1 MEKKIATT
9 PDEICKNFPEEFIVY
24 FQYCRGLQ
32 FEEKPDYNYLR
43 SLLKSIF
50 EKYNYEYDFKYD
62 WTLIKKPELDE
73 ETKEETNDS
82 IKEGVVDNLKSVTD
96 NNLVKIEIQK

>member
-1 MEKKIATT
+1 MDKKISTT

-43 SLLKSIF
+43 SLFKSIF
-50 EKYNYEYDFKYD
+50 EKFNFEYDFKYD
-62 WTLIKKPELDE
+62 WTLIKKTEVEE

-82 IKEGVVDNLKSVTD
+82 MKDGMVEKFKSVTD
-96 NNLVKIEIQK
+96 NNLLGVEILK